1 MFKLAQLHASSTFKI
16 WLLGENKWNLQLER
30 FSVDQTIVNQDYE
43 SGFKKLSS
51 MNFLVCYAIMRV
63 STFQY
68 LCLKITHSF
77 TRALSQPYG
86 CREITACMLLLKH
99 QFPLVRL

>member
-16 WLLGENKWNLQLER
+16 WLLGENKWNMQLER

-51 MNFLVCYAIMRV
+51 MNFLVFYAIVRDKYV
-63 STFQY
+63 SIFMFENNPFIH
-68 LCLKITHSF
+68 KGIIT
-77 TRALSQPYG
+77 TVVVGR
-86 CREITACMLLLKH
+86 
-99 QFPLVRL
+99 